1 MDEKDFYTIDE
12 TIRSL
17 QLYKEEHGGDTLV
30 IGPNNLPVVPYYDVM
45 YKKIKFTEPKIY
57 ASK

>member
-1 MDEKDFYTIDE
+1 MNEKDFYTIDE
-12 TIRSL
+12 MIRSL

-30 IGPNNLPVVPYYDVM
+30 IWPNKLPVVPYYDVM
-45 YKKIKFTEPKIY
+45 YKKIRFTELKIY

>member
-1 MDEKDFYTIDE
+1 M
-12 TIRSL
+12 IRSL